1 MIGGTVER
9 PDDDQAGWP
18 EQPLGCAGRLDR
30 GRVRRRLSARSH
42 TWIARVAADPPRAV
56 LGGRELLRRR
66 WLLSGVCVCT
76 AATFS
81 VRSRAPRSTRSPA
94 CAGWRSRECVDSTNL
109 ALERHLNAR
118 HGPRETSN
126 RAWAGVGAVLVH
138 GLLARPPINSRSFC
152 RSWLRSRPVPA
163 GLCLGAAGQRPETSR
178 LRRALN
184 SNNGQFCDLNIR
196 YGPTY
201 EPVGTAP
208 FRTSMAHY
216 LASLVVYH
224 L

>member
-1 MIGGTVER
+1 M
-9 PDDDQAGWP
+9 
-18 EQPLGCAGRLDR
+18 
-30 GRVRRRLSARSH
+30 
-42 TWIARVAADPPRAV
+42 

-109 ALERHLNAR
+109 ALKRHLNAR

-138 GLLARPPINSRSFC
+138 GLLARPPINSRSID

-163 GLCLGAAGQRPETSR
+163 GLCLGTAGQRPETATLHRSLDR
-178 LRRALN
+178 HREVLSVRYYHARIVRRVRRAVRVSGLRATA
-184 SNNGQFCDLNIR
+184 CVRVI
-196 YGPTY
+196 GPRNESTH
-201 EPVGTAP
+201 EITSPSRPRAHGGRMS
-208 FRTSMAHY
+208 FRTRALMRARLS
-216 LASLVVYH
+216 
-224 L
+224 